1 MKVETLELIVMSFLN
16 ISLIYY
22 KKYVMKLTN

>member
-1 MKVETLELIVMSFLN
+1 MKVETLELIVMSILN
-16 ISLIYY
+16 VGLIVY